1 MDKSIIIVL
10 VIFFIYIIY
19 NESQKNSL
27 KESMASLSANVDY
40 EAIKNLGIIA
50 KGLTKGGY
58 KVPGDLIIDG
68 LLKIRNKYG
77 TMDIGP
83 MNTSYAHIYTD
94 RPKFA
99 FNKKLWNVGVKPYQ
113 PYINKSDQIQLE
125 AGSGSWPVIKNSSKR
140 KVHLTQGGD
149 VIMWSN
155 GHNMYVR

>member
-68 LLKIRNKYG
+68 
-77 TMDIGP
+77 
-83 MNTSYAHIYTD
+83 
-94 RPKFA
+94 
-99 FNKKLWNVGVKPYQ
+99 
-113 PYINKSDQIQLE
+113 
-125 AGSGSWPVIKNSSKR
+125 
-140 KVHLTQGGD
+140 
-149 VIMWSN
+149 
-155 GHNMYVR
+155 